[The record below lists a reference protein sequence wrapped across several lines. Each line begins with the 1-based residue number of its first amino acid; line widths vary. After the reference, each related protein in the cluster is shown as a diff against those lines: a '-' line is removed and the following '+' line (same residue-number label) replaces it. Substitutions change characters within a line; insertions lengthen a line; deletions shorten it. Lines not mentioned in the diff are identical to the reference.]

1 MHSEIYKAHV
11 QNPKDLNTKA
21 IDKINNR
28 MNKENS
34 SLTFNAQSLKKA
46 EVSNLYRATSSSFP
60 YYKNFIAFN
69 KIILFRYW
77 DK

>member
-46 EVSNLYRATSSSFP
+46 EVG
-60 YYKNFIAFN
+60 I
-69 KIILFRYW
+69 
-77 DK
+77 